1 MAEYNMKPIENE
13 LVSRLKTALE
23 NYKSRLTVSN
33 CFSDISEYHR
43 ELSNTFSA
51 VVDARSKAINESFP
65 TFEIDRMKFI
75 PQYEITILLDKK
87 LEDLLN
93 EVCQILVEKHN
104 WSK

>member
-1 MAEYNMKPIENE
+1 MAEYTMKPIDNE
-13 LVSRLKTALE
+13 LVNRLKTALE

-33 CFSDISEYHR
+33 CFSDISECHH

-51 VVDARSKAINESFP
+51 VVDARSKAIDESFP
-65 TFEIDRMKFI
+65 TFEIDRMKGN
-75 PQYEITILLDKK
+75 PDYEIIIRLDKT

-93 EVCQILVEKHN
+93 EVCQILGEKHH